1 MYVRVRVCLF
11 FEEEEVNIVSG
22 SSSRSDELFHNNDCF
37 VIHRAGGRVINAEAV
52 RRY

>member
-1 MYVRVRVCLF
+1 MYVRVCLF

-22 SSSRSDELFHNNDCF
+22 SSSRSDELFHNIDCL
-37 VIHRAGGRVINAEAV
+37 VIQRAGGRVINAEAV